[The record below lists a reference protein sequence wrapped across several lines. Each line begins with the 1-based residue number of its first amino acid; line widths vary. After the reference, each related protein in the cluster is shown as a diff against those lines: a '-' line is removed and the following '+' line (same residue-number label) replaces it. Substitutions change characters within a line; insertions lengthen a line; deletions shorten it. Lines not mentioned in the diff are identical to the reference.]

1 MIADVQR
8 EYVDHSGSLP
18 ANRFNT
24 TMAAMRPRLM
34 CLIVLAAG
42 ASLHAQWLK
51 YPTAGVPRLP
61 DGRPNLSAPAPRAAD
76 GKPDLSG
83 IWQLQTRPCP
93 PEGCGDYAVGPEFID
108 FGARLQGGLP
118 YQPWAAALVKER
130 TEQLGRDDP
139 VGFCKP
145 GGALRILTFPPFRK
159 FLQLPGLFVILSERD
174 VTYRQVFLDGRPLP
188 DDPTP
193 AWNGYSI
200 GKWEGDALVVQTV
213 GFRDDTW
220 LDRNGSPMTGAAKVT
235 ERFRRINYG
244 RLDVEVAVDDLKAY
258 TKPWTVTL
266 TQLLVLDTELLDYH
280 CMDNERDRPHMV
292 GK

>member
-1 MIADVQR
+1 
-8 EYVDHSGSLP
+8 
-18 ANRFNT
+18 
-24 TMAAMRPRLM
+24 MATVRSRHLLLFALV
-34 CLIVLAAG
+34 CIAG

-51 YPTAGVPRLP
+51 YPTAGVPRLA
-61 DGRPNLSAPAPRAAD
+61 DGRPNLSAPAPRVAD

-83 IWQLQTRPCP
+83 IWQLQPRPCP
-93 PEGCGDYAVGPEFID
+93 PEGCADYSPGPEFID

-200 GKWEGDALVVQTV
+200 GKWDGDALVVQTA

-244 RLDVEVAVDDLKAY
+244 RLDVDVTVDDLKVY

-280 CMDNERDRPHMV
+280 CLDNERDRSHMV